1 MVLKSR
7 GISGDSDRLAAGF
20 TLPEDLS
27 DLGNLLILMQT
38 STVTKNTPNT
48 TNASAVTTTPTMI
61 ILSFR
66 CTVDKLGTL
75 GGNVDVGD
83 SEVSATVSPPVILL
97 LSGPLVV
104 CALNVGEGLTAT

>member
-38 STVTKNTPNT
+38 STVTKNIPNT

-61 ILSFR
+61 SFR

-83 SEVSATVSPPVILL
+83 GEVSATVSPPVILL